1 MNILG
6 VGSLEILVIL
16 VVAMLVLGPTR
27 IVEYGRSL
35 GRISREL
42 RRMSRGI
49 PLTLEQLLE
58 GREEQVDPSQD
69 SPETSHRLP
78 EGSKPRPRPR
88 QSSPKVDTKE
98 TEEPNITPRKTVDE
112 S

>member
-6 VGSLEILVIL
+6 VGSLELLVIL

-42 RRMSRGI
+42 RRMNRRI

-58 GREEQVDPSQD
+58 GREEQVGPSQD

-78 EGSKPRPRPR
+78 EGSKPRPR

-98 TEEPNITPRKTVDE
+98 TEEPHITPRKTADE

>member
-6 VGSLEILVIL
+6 VGSLELLVIL

-78 EGSKPRPRPR
+78 EGSQPRPR

>member
-6 VGSLEILVIL
+6 VGSLELLVIL

-42 RRMSRGI
+42 RRMHRGL

-58 GREEQVDPSQD
+58 GRDEQVDG
-69 SPETSHRLP
+69 PETSHRLP
-78 EGSKPRPRPR
+78 EGSKPRPRHFR
-88 QSSPKVDTKE
+88 PKVDTQE
-98 TEEPNITPRKTVDE
+98 PEEPNVTSRKKADE

>member
-6 VGSLEILVIL
+6 VGSLELLVIL

-78 EGSKPRPRPR
+78 EGSEPRPR

>member
-6 VGSLEILVIL
+6 VGSLELLVIL

-42 RRMSRGI
+42 RRMNRGI

-58 GREEQVDPSQD
+58 GREEQMDPSQD
-69 SPETSHRLP
+69 GPETSHSLP
-78 EGSKPRPRPR
+78 EGSTPRPRKFRPE
-88 QSSPKVDTKE
+88 VDTKQP
-98 TEEPNITPRKTVDE
+98 EEPNVIPRMPEDE